1 MILYSNN
8 RTSFRFFL
16 KAVLA
21 VSAIIFFGFYLISA
35 FRGEVAIPSSLD
47 IGGFRLRIYS
57 VALLLAVLAGYLAG
71 RKYFGGILKSSEWEN
86 LILLDLLAGI
96 LGARIHHVLSDWS
109 YYSQRP
115 LEIFLTWRGGLGF
128 FGGLIG
134 AGLMTYWY
142 SRRKKI
148 GFFELADRLSLAL
161 PLAQAIGRWGNFFN
175 QEAYGLPASL
185 PWKMYVAPE
194 NRLPDYSQF
203 EFFHPVFL
211 YESLWDL
218 LVFLALRQFAK
229 FGFLKNPGKIFGWYL
244 VLYAAGRFAIEG
256 LRADVSL
263 FYGLPL
269 NRILSLAAAVLGAF
283 LIYKSSGENHARP
296 PARQARL

>member
-1 MILYSNN
+1 MKKI
-8 RTSFRFFL
+8 SFGLRFTFL
-16 KAVLA
+16 IALSAVALLA
-21 VSAIIFFGFYLISA
+21 AWAVVLA
-35 FRGEVAIPSSLD
+35 FRGEITVPSSLD

-57 VALLLAVLAGYLAG
+57 LVLLLAVLAGYLAG
-71 RKYFGGILKSSEWEN
+71 RKYFNGGILKPSEWEN

-134 AGLMTYWY
+134 ACLATYWY

-161 PLAQAIGRWGNFFN
+161 PLAHAIGRWGNFFN
-175 QEAYGLPASL
+175 QEAYGWPTSL

-194 NRLPDYSQF
+194 NRLGNYFQF
-203 EFFHPVFL
+203 DFFHPVFL
-211 YESLWDL
+211 YESLWNL
-218 LVFLALRQFAK
+218 LVFLLLRQFAK
-229 FGFLKNPGKIFGWYL
+229 FGYLKNPGKIFGWYL
-244 VLYAAGRFAIEG
+244 VLYAAGRFFIEG

-263 FYGLPL
+263 
-269 NRILSLAAAVLGAF
+269 
-283 LIYKSSGENHARP
+283 
-296 PARQARL
+296 